1 MPGRT
6 FSVTHRI
13 FFNET
18 NAMGGVVY
26 FSNFVKWQ
34 GMVREAFLTQAVPE
48 WPILL
53 EEARQGNVNMITVE
67 EHSTFIDHVYFGD
80 VVKINI
86 HAVELR
92 RMSFKIVF
100 EMTKNGT
107 DKIIYSG
114 WQKLAFQDKK
124 GLLMA
129 VPSALFDAV
138 MEHSPENE
146 VEEYKVKYVN
156 NEGRI
161 LSQ

>member
-1 MPGRT
+1 MPGKV

-48 WPILL
+48 WPLL
-53 EEARQGNVNMITVE
+53 IEEARQGNVNMITVE

-80 VVKINI
+80 VIQINI
-86 HAVELR
+86 QASDLR
-92 RMSFKIVF
+92 RMSFRINF
-100 EMTKNGT
+100 EMTKNSL
-107 DKIIYSG
+107 DRVIYRG

-124 GLLMA
+124 GNLMT

-138 MEHSPENE
+138 LEHSPVSE
-146 VEEYKVKYVN
+146 VNEYKEKYLN
-156 NEGRI
+156 NDNH
-161 LSQ
+161 LLNQ